1 MDKTTTRKNAS
12 SLILGA
18 ITYVLTSLP
27 YLFGTMF
34 ILQELGYGG
43 LNWVSVPTY
52 IGAGI
57 LHLITV
63 LAASTIIHTAS

>member
-1 MDKTTTRKNAS
+1 MTSKTTPS
-12 SLILGA
+12 SLESPIVGA
-18 ITYVLTSLP
+18 VTYVLT
-27 YLFGTMF
+27 LFPVMLCVAF
-34 ILQELGYGG
+34 VLQGLGFEGF
-43 LNWVSVPTY
+43 NWVSVPTY